1 MMNSGL
7 GNGVHGGMAGGIAH
21 INHSMMEDDL
31 SDGPSS
37 PESAFDA
44 SDLMHSSMAD
54 EVTAQLAA
62 AGPVGIAAA
71 AAIATGKKK
80 GHPHQFETNP
90 SRRKRQQTRL
100 LRKLKNT
107 IEEYTTRVG
116 QQAVVLC
123 CTPGRTPG
131 TASSLYK
138 VFGSQPLENVIR
150 NCRSMV
156 TQELESALQEQAA
169 QHQGDTTH
177 LHELPPLVIDGIPT
191 PIDKM
196 TQAQLR
202 NFIPEMLKYSTCRS
216 KPGWGKPEC
225 RPPWWPADLPWANVR
240 SDART
245 DKRVSWTE
253 ALRTIVKDCYKHHGR
268 EDLLHVF
275 SEESTT
281 PSVQTNAQFAGTML
295 QTINNPD
302 GTVSIIQLDTGPSG
316 NSVFTL
322 PDGTQ
327 ATVVHAVSAGPHHV
341 NMTVWNSQLK
351 EASQAVQTLAEVAA
365 NQQEVTPVTQVNSVE
380 MADGH
385 TAMQAFTTATF
396 NQNGQLILSG
406 DGSLGA
412 LQGIVTIPASMY
424 QQMTGLTLPESAQQ
438 VTMASVGNLKT
449 EISEVLHGVEVTS
462 SDGHLKTEIEVL
474 QGVDHQQL
482 S

>member
-1 MMNSGL
+1 MMNSGI
-7 GNGVHGGMAGGIAH
+7 GNGVHGTIAGGITIGGTH
-21 INHSMMEDDL
+21 INHGIMEDDM
-31 SDGPSS
+31 SDNPSS
-37 PESAFDA
+37 PESTFDA
-44 SDLMHSSMAD
+44 SDLMHSSITD

-131 TASSLYK
+131 TLSSLYK

-150 NCRSMV
+150 TCRPVV
-156 TQELESALQEQAA
+156 TTELENALQEQAA
-169 QHQGDTTH
+169 HNQGDTAH

-225 RPPWWPADLPWANVR
+225 RPMWWPHDLPWANVR

-245 DKRVSWTE
+245 DEEKKRVSWTE
-253 ALRTIVKDCYKHHGR
+253 ALRTIVKECYKHHGR

-275 SEESTT
+275 SDEVSA
-281 PSVQTNAQFAGTML
+281 PSVQTSTQFTGTML

-302 GTVSIIQLDTGPSG
+302 GTVSIIHIDTGPG
-316 NSVFTL
+316 NSVVTL

-327 ATVVHAVSAGPHHV
+327 ATVVHAVSGAHHV
-341 NMTVWNSQLK
+341 SMT
-351 EASQAVQTLAEVAA
+351 EANQAVQTLAEVAA
-365 NQQEVTPVTQVNSVE
+365 NQQEVTTVSQVNHPVSVE
-380 MADGH
+380 MADGQ
-385 TAMQAFTTATF
+385 TMQTFTTATF
-396 NQNGQLILSG
+396 GQNGQIILSG
-406 DGSLGA
+406 DGSLGS

-424 QQMTGLTLPESAQQ
+424 QQMTGLALPEAAQATIQQ
-438 VTMASVGNLKT
+438 VAMAQVGNVKT
-449 EISEVLHGVEVTS
+449 EITEVLHGVEVS
-462 SDGHLKTEIEVL
+462 SEQH
-474 QGVDHQQL
+474 GVGQQQL

>member
-1 MMNSGL
+1 MMNSGI
-7 GNGVHGGMAGGIAH
+7 GNGVHGTIAGGITIGGTH
-21 INHSMMEDDL
+21 INHGIMEDDM
-31 SDGPSS
+31 SDNPSS
-37 PESAFDA
+37 PESAFDT

-150 NCRSMV
+150 TCRNVV
-156 TQELESALQEQAA
+156 TQELENALQEQAA
-169 QHQGDTTH
+169 QHQGDTAH

-225 RPPWWPADLPWANVR
+225 RPNWWPQDLPWANVR

-245 DKRVSWTE
+245 EEEKKRVSWTE

-275 SEESTT
+275 SDEVSTPT
-281 PSVQTNAQFAGTML
+281 VQASSQFTGTML

-302 GTVSIIQLDTGPSG
+302 GTVSIIHIDTGPG
-316 NSVFTL
+316 NSVVTL

-327 ATVVHAVSAGPHHV
+327 ATVVHAVSGPHHV
-341 NMTVWNSQLK
+341 SMT
-351 EASQAVQTLAEVAA
+351 EATQAVQTLAEVAA
-365 NQQEVTPVTQVNSVE
+365 NQQEVTPVSQVNPVSVE
-380 MADGH
+380 MADGQ
-385 TAMQAFTTATF
+385 TTMQAFTTATF
-396 NQNGQLILSG
+396 GQNGQIILSG
-406 DGSLGA
+406 DGGLGG

-424 QQMTGLTLPESAQQ
+424 QQMTGLALPEAAQATIQQ
-438 VTMASVGNLKT
+438 VAMTQVGNVKT
-449 EISEVLHGVEVTS
+449 EIAEVLQGVEVTS
-462 SDGHLKTEIEVL
+462 EQHVVG
-474 QGVDHQQL
+474 QQQI